1 VFTVYYRGYILVR
14 LKTIGTEWKVVEKLT
29 DLQSTDTSEDWKI
42 TYVTP
47 IYGGWDIMVECSF
60 TKLQE
65 LDKIVTFIRVDEEIS
80 SWIEETTTLVS
91 SKPDYTNK

>member
-1 VFTVYYRGYILVR
+1 MYYRGYILIR
-14 LKTIGTEWKVVEKLT
+14 LKTIGTEWKVVKKLT
-29 DLQSTDTSEDWKI
+29 NLQSTDTSEDWKI

-65 LDKIVTFIRVDEEIS
+65 LDKIVTYIRVDEEVS

-91 SKPDYTNK
+91 SKPDYTNKL

>member
-1 VFTVYYRGYILVR
+1 MIR
-14 LKTIGTEWKVVEKLT
+14 LKVIGTEWDVVKRLT
-29 DLQSTDTSEDWKI
+29 NLKSTKPDEDWEV

-47 IYGGWDIMVECSF
+47 VYGGWDLIAECIF

-65 LDKIVTFIRVDEEIS
+65 LDKIVTYIRVDNDLS

-91 SKPDYTNK
+91 SKPDYPR

>member
-1 VFTVYYRGYILVR
+1 VYYRGYILVR

>member
-1 VFTVYYRGYILVR
+1 MYYRGYILIR
-14 LKTIGTEWKVVEKLT
+14 LKSIGTEWKVVKKLS
-29 DLQSTDTSEDWKI
+29 DLRSTEDSEDWKI

-47 IYGGWDIMVECSF
+47 IYGGWDIMAECSF

-65 LDKIVTFIRVDEEIS
+65 LDKIVTFIRVDEDIS

-91 SKPDYTNK
+91 SKPDYSE

>member
-1 VFTVYYRGYILVR
+1 MYYRGYILVR
-14 LKTIGTEWKVVEKLT
+14 LKTIGTEWKVVKKLT

-65 LDKIVTFIRVDEEIS
+65 LDKIVTFIRVDEDIS

-91 SKPDYTNK
+91 SKPDYTNKL

>member
-1 VFTVYYRGYILVR
+1 
-14 LKTIGTEWKVVEKLT
+14 LKGLKSTIPDENWKV
-29 DLQSTDTSEDWKI
+29 

-47 IYGGWDIMVECSF
+47 IYGGWDLVVECTF

-65 LDKIVTFIRVDEEIS
+65 LDKNVTFIRVNEELS

-91 SKPDYTNK
+91 SKPDYPK

>member
-14 LKTIGTEWKVVEKLT
+14 LKTIGTEWKVVKKLN
-29 DLQSTDTSEDWKI
+29 DLQSTEISEDWKI

-65 LDKIVTFIRVDEEIS
+65 LDKIVTFIRVDEDIS
-80 SWIEETTTLVS
+80 RWIEETTTLVS